1 MEQCEDVLHHS
12 QINLLCNTMRGHLHI
27 AEATTHKPPV
37 MQHGQSQPRLQLPC
51 RPFAQHVLHDVD
63 TGYATTTCEVVSAP
77 GALQCTKWQ
86 GFTHL
91 YVSCGVSYQEALVV
105 GHVHCWLTSR
115 WQILNTLYLQSL
127 LTVTQA
133 VTCRELVV

>member
-12 QINLLCNTMRGHLHI
+12 RINLLCNTMRGNLHV

-51 RPFAQHVLHDVD
+51 RPFAQHMLHDVD

-77 GALQCTKWQ
+77 GATMAGL
-86 GFTHL
+86 H
-91 YVSCGVSYQEALVV
+91 
-105 GHVHCWLTSR
+105 TSVCQLWCIIPGSSGGWTR
-115 WQILNTLYLQSL
+115 TLL
-127 LTVTQA
+127 A
-133 VTCRELVV
+133 D